1 MKPEHEAW
9 TRLRE
14 HAESQLTPG
23 FTDRAL
29 RAARA
34 RPSPPLFVAHFAM
47 CAATAAA
54 CLAAVAL
61 YQSRISSD
69 EDATSRAG
77 WSEIAAQAK
86 DLEQGI

>member
-9 TRLRE
+9 KRLGE
-14 HAESQLTPG
+14 HAASQLAPG
-23 FTDRAL
+23 FPDRVL
-29 RAARA
+29 HAARA
-34 RPSPPLFVAHFAM
+34 RQAPLFVAHFAM

-61 YQSRISSD
+61 YQSRESGD
-69 EDATSRAG
+69 EEATNLAR
-77 WSEIAAQAK
+77 WSEITAQAN